1 MTLGELIIDAPIKD
15 DDMILIIKKS
25 GDVELRRRGN
35 WMQDHLLEFSE
46 DEVIG
51 FQWDKQT
58 GWKITVTD
66 PLPFC

>member
-1 MTLGELIIDAPIKD
+1 MTLGEFILESQIKD
-15 DDMILIIKKS
+15 KDVILIIKKS
-25 GDVELRRRGN
+25 GDVTLHRRGN
-35 WMQDHLLEFSE
+35 WMQDHILEFSE

-51 FQWDKQT
+51 FQWDKQD